1 MSDRRIK
8 ELAEIEFKGS
18 LEEAFGMYADE
29 LQKLSRRLV
38 FELEMAANDS
48 RAAMS
53 RLHGHWWLLGLDAK
67 VQARIVAKRLTRAQE
82 QAAGLAVEA
91 RAFKTAYR
99 RQFIAA
105 KKGR

>member
-18 LEEAFGMYADE
+18 LGEAFGAYADE

-48 RAAMS
+48 QAAMS
-53 RLHGHWWLLGLDAK
+53 RLHGHPLLFGIDARF
-67 VQARIVAKRLTRAQE
+67 QARIVARRLKRAQE
-82 QAAGLAVEA
+82 QAGGLAVEA
-91 RAFKTAYR
+91 RAFKTAYQ